1 MFRKL
6 LILSLAAGLSLPAA
20 AQTIR
25 SYITRADRS
34 DLFTPQEKTIQ
45 FSPQRQERG
54 NYIVIDPRQ
63 TYQRIDGFGYA
74 LTGGSAEHL
83 MKMSA
88 EARKAVLQ
96 ELFDPQKGIGGE
108 IPQHHVTAPVAGNA
122 DDETVDGRSNSDLR
136 LSRAVRWSSVP

>member
-83 MKMSA
+83 MKMSP
-88 EARKAVLQ
+88 EARKSGVVRSPEGYRR
-96 ELFDPQKGIGGE
+96 ELCPADARRLGPQ
-108 IPQHHVTAPVAGNA
+108 QFC
-122 DDETVDGRSNSDLR
+122 L
-136 LSRAVRWSSVP
+136 LL